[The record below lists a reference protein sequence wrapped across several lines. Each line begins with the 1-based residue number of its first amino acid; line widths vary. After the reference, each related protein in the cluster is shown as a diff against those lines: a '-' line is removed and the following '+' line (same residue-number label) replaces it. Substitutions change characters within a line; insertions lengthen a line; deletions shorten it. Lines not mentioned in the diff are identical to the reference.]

1 MTNGFDF
8 TNFNSTGRIFVLG
21 LTDGAFGGVGDDD
34 HQDFILRMTAVPE
47 PASLLLIGAGVLG
60 LAALRRRK
68 G

>member
-1 MTNGFDF
+1 
-8 TNFNSTGRIFVLG
+8 V
-21 LTDGAFGGVGDDD
+21 
-34 HQDFILRMTAVPE
+34 RMTAVPE